1 MAEKESLL
9 PMEYQINKLITDLRR
24 KIETKVPTTGDFKQV
39 YTELQNPDKTLNVAY
54 FRLKVTLNP
63 NKNDDGLNRYFLDF
77 AGYQQGNPYLCEIC
91 VGAGTKQQIL
101 DALSVTTLPERLIK
115 LMPRIS
121 DELQEY

>member
-24 KIETKVPTTGDFKQV
+24 KIEKKVPTTGDFKQV
-39 YTELQNPDKTLNVAY
+39 FTEFENTDKTLNVAY

-63 NKNDDGLNRYFLDF
+63 NKNDDGSNRYFLDF
-77 AGYQQGNPYLCEIC
+77 AGYQQGNPYFCEIC

-101 DALSVTTLPERLIK
+101 DALSVSTLPERLIK

-121 DELQEY
+121 DDLNYE